1 MSTNDPG
8 NLTQG
13 IDGTQQAGDAV
24 MHAIGKLDEAA
35 SQLDMPGTADEVEPE
50 AVAKWITV
58 IGKAILA
65 IFKP

>member
-1 MSTNDPG
+1 MITNEPG
-8 NLTQG
+8 SLTQG
-13 IDGTQQAGDAV
+13 LDGTQHAGDAV

-35 SQLDMPGTADEVEPE
+35 SQLDMSATADEVEPE